1 MDFQFTAS
9 DNPDVILA
17 HPVRHLDEIRHGLRR
32 GHQLAVPGRLGARLE
47 QFHQGGAVHELEQG
61 SAGGVQQLLQAG

>member
-1 MDFQFTAS
+1 M
-9 DNPDVILA
+9 LR
-17 HPVRHLDEIRHGLRR
+17 PVVDLQKVGDGLGH

-47 QFHQGGAVHELEQG
+47 QFHQGGVVHELEQG

>member
-1 MDFQFTAS
+1 M
-9 DNPDVILA
+9 LR
-17 HPVRHLDEIRHGLRR
+17 PVVDLQKVGDGLGH

-47 QFHQGGAVHELEQG
+47 QFHQGGAVHELEQV